1 MTESARGT
9 NPWLISGSIHGAV
22 IGAAL
27 ALALAQANW
36 HAREVEITLV
46 DMPRAAPQAVEISKP
61 KPKPQ
66 VMPRQ
71 IFGASRKA
79 VTSEEGLAIKQGN
92 TVAKA
97 PDNDTLLPSDADSVP
112 IPTEDYLVT
121 AMPQLEREVVIP
133 YPPDVKKK
141 GIQGAV
147 IMDLIIDSQ
156 GRVRKVDLVDGP
168 DPQLNAAATAAALEF
183 KFRPAM
189 VQEKPVAVK
198 IRYAYKFV
206 IRG

>member
-1 MTESARGT
+1 MPALRET
-9 NPWLISGSIHGAV
+9 NPWLISGSLHGAV
-22 IGAAL
+22 VFGALILFL
-27 ALALAQANW
+27 ARANLLS
-36 HAREVEITLV
+36 HDVEITLV
-46 DMPRAAPQAVEISKP
+46 DVPKPAPQAVEISKP

-66 VMPRQ
+66 VVPRQ
-71 IFGASRKA
+71 IFGASRKSD
-79 VTSEEGLAIKQGN
+79 TSQEGLDIKQGN

-97 PDNDTLLPSDADSVP
+97 PDNDKLLPSDADSIP

-133 YPPDVKKK
+133 YPPAVKKR
-141 GIQGAV
+141 GVQGAV
-147 IMDLIIDSQ
+147 IMDLIIDSA
-156 GRVRKVDLVDGP
+156 GRVRKADLVEGP
-168 DPQLNAAATAAALEF
+168 DPELNSAAVNAALGF

-189 VQEKPVAVK
+189 VQNKPVAVK